1 MSEQPQKPK
10 KQNGGARAGAG
21 RKKGGTNKISGSSI
35 IAALEKSVGKAYEEQ
50 LAENYMNAIA
60 DGDKSMVAKYDQM
73 FLNKVVADKAEMDIT
88 SAGQA
93 LQTVFNFGHQEL
105 PEWGGLP
112 ITSLNK

>member
-1 MSEQPQKPK
+1 MSEQQPK
-10 KQNGGARAGAG
+10 KKNGGARPGAG
-21 RKKGGTNKISGSSI
+21 RKKGGTNKISGTSI

-88 SAGQA
+88 TAGGA

-112 ITSLNK
+112 ITSLKK